1 MAGQVDE
8 ATKKARAGEL
18 LAVAAEARARF
29 ASKGLGTMTRV
40 LAETR
45 LPDARWVGHAADHVQ
60 VAMAP
65 RPGDP
70 TDLENAILSVRRT
83 AIDGETADRVTGEI
97 LSIDAPPRTLRRTL
111 PMLATGAIDA
121 R

>member
-1 MAGQVDE
+1 M
-8 ATKKARAGEL
+8 
-18 LAVAAEARARF
+18 AAEARAAF
-29 ASKGLGTMTRV
+29 ARKGLGTVTRV

-45 LPDARWVGHAADHVQ
+45 LPDGRWVGHAADHVQ
-60 VAMAP
+60 VAMTP

-70 TDLENAILSVRRT
+70 TELENAILSVRRT

-97 LSIDAPPRTLRRTL
+97 LAIDAAPHQLRRAL